1 MKKSKPGKRKKQKEK
16 GIWLYLSVL
25 VISFGVSAGASYL
38 YLQEQIVFESSVM
51 ADIESRHDKSSRKE
65 KDNGSLRLYEARNN
79 EQMVKDG
86 TDSRKDA
93 SLVVVEDIIR
103 KNVKDYGVRL
113 LDLYLDRTGTVYIDL
128 SGEIKKKFSGDA
140 AEELNIIADLFKG
153 IKGEIPGLKAL
164 KILIEGREAES
175 FGGHIDISKP
185 IGREIAETI

>member
-1 MKKSKPGKRKKQKEK
+1 MKKSKPGRRKKQEK
-16 GIWLYLSVL
+16 RGIWLYLTVL
-25 VISFGVSAGASYL
+25 VVSFGVSAGGSYL

-51 ADIESRHDKSSRKE
+51 ADIESRHNVSSRKE

-79 EQMVKDG
+79 EQVVKDG
-86 TDSRKDA
+86 TVFRKDA

-103 KNVKDYGVRL
+103 KNVKDYGVQL
-113 LDLYLDRTGTVYIDL
+113 LDLYFDRAGTVYIDF

-140 AEELNIIADLFKG
+140 TEELNVIAGLFKG
-153 IKGEIPGLKAL
+153 IKAEIPGLKAL